1 MDRAKTQI
9 GTKIRGSALTAIL
22 VALALVGPVV
32 AYAGVS
38 VVWPA
43 STKTVNVNQDPPIR
57 FKQGDDYTLAKGNNF
72 TSAWAGQNANASYTI
87 TVSGLS
93 GGNVTVDKLVRVEVD
108 SNVQDFNVSIE
119 SALSGT
125 FDNVNISRLKIRLW
139 NGTTEPAWDADE
151 SGAADGAEGI
161 RCVLDLKGAKGSS
174 TGGVPASHCERPGEG
189 FMHMQ
194 LLFALADDQSV
205 EESTVS
211 IQPLDVAFA

>member
-1 MDRAKTQI
+1 MDRAKWDI
-9 GTKIRGSALTAIL
+9 GATVRGSALTAIL

-57 FKQGDDYTLAKGNNF
+57 FLKGTDYPLAASNNF
-72 TSAWAGQNANASYTI
+72 TTAWAGQNANASYTI

-93 GGNVTVDKLVRVEVD
+93 GGNLTIDKLVDVEVD
-108 SNVQDFNVSIE
+108 ANVQDFNISIE

-125 FDNVNISRLKIRLW
+125 FESVNITRLKIRLW
-139 NGTTEPAWDADE
+139 NGTTAPAWDDSEA
-151 SGAADGAEGI
+151 GAADGVAGV
-161 RCVLDLKGAKGSS
+161 RCVLDLEGAAGSS
-174 TGGVPASHCERPGEG
+174 TGAVAASHCERPSEG
-189 FMHMQ
+189 TMFMQ
-194 LLFALADDQSV
+194 LLFALADDQTT

-211 IQPLDVAFA
+211 IQPLDVVFA